1 MNEWLQSVYKLLSKL
16 AFSDIFIRTIIR
28 LYEWK
33 DNVENR
39 GMKINLNKTKEK
51 WRMSEAN
58 A

>member
-1 MNEWLQSVYKLLSKL
+1 VNEWLQSVYKLLSKL